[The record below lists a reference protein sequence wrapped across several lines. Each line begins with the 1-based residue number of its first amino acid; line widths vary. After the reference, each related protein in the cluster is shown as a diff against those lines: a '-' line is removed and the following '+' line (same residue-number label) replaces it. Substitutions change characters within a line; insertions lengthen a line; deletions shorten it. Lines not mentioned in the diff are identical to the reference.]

1 MNKTGKPTAT
11 LYYMFSGL
19 KKKISIKQDTAHQYA
34 AQKNMGELRV
44 QIFE

>member
-1 MNKTGKPTAT
+1 MNKIGKPTAT

-19 KKKISIKQDTAHQYA
+19 KKISIKQDTAHQYA